1 MYEGNIKRLYFEE
14 LMIKDIRIAGFEPNE
29 QPEIRVT
36 VQRFRVQRLS
46 TEKSH

>member
-14 LMIKDIRIAGFEPNE
+14 LKIENIRIAGFEPNE
-29 QPEIRVT
+29 QPEISAT

-46 TEKSH
+46 IEKSH